1 MNFRVKIFNLILLS
15 ILSVFLCIVFQSIQI
30 KYIDNDDYGKE
41 WILLPI
47 GTVLLHI
54 KSSLLTLCVMSIFLM
69 LKNDYLDK
77 AEPILF
83 LFFFYF
89 SLLIFWHKG
98 WDNRAFIFPAFTQ
111 SVIILFSYFRRGNE
125 K

>member
-47 GTVLLHI
+47 VTLLLHI

-77 AEPILF
+77 AELVLF

-98 WDNRAFIFPAFTQ
+98 WDNRAFIFPVFTQ
-111 SVIILFSYFRRGNE
+111 SVIILFSYLRRVNE